1 MTQINFFKDNII
13 IYILKIFMLFCVD
26 FIYSGLILNQVQR
39 KYDFNKLQKR
49 LKREVGTAITDYSLI
64 EANDLVMVCL
74 SGGKDSYTMLDLLL
88 EMKKHAPVNFSIV
101 AVNLDQA
108 QPGFPKQIIPEY
120 LRKLGVEYHIIEED
134 TYSVVKELIPQGKT
148 MCSLCSRLRRGIL
161 YTHARK
167 IGANKIALGHH
178 RDDAIETF
186 FLNLFFGGQL
196 KSMPPKLLSDD
207 GKNIVIRP
215 LVNCREKDIEKY
227 AEYKQFPIIPCNL
240 CGGQTK
246 LQRQVVK
253 KMLQEWDKKFPGR
266 IETIYTALNNIKLSH
281 LPDKNLFEFDQLKIN
296 K

>member
-1 MTQINFFKDNII
+1 
-13 IYILKIFMLFCVD
+13 MLFCVD

>member
-1 MTQINFFKDNII
+1 
-13 IYILKIFMLFCVD
+13 MLFCVD
-26 FIYSGLILNQVQR
+26 FIYSGLMLNQVQR

-120 LRKLGVEYHIIEED
+120 LTKLGVEYHIIEED